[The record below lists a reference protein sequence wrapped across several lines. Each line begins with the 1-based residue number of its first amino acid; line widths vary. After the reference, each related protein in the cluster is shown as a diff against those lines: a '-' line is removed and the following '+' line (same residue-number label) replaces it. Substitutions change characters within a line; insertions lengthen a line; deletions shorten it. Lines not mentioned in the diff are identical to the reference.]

1 MNNET
6 GVKKGLTTQ
15 KYSKTKMVTHTTGT
29 FGWSVPFLRHF
40 RRYFTCPAKQLRL
53 VDVSASPYAATPTKH
68 YRNRICTA
76 SFISVFGHYASHI

>member
-15 KYSKTKMVTHTTGT
+15 KCSKTKMVTHTTGT

-40 RRYFTCPAKQLRL
+40 RRYITCPARQLQNFYKMRL
-53 VDVSASPYAATPTKH
+53 NKIIWRHLP
-68 YRNRICTA
+68 
-76 SFISVFGHYASHI
+76 G

>member
-15 KYSKTKMVTHTTGT
+15 KCSKTKMVTHTTGT

-40 RRYFTCPAKQLRL
+40 RRYITCPDRQLPKNILCVLCALCDKTGNPTQYLAVSYVGIARL
-53 VDVSASPYAATPTKH
+53 F
-68 YRNRICTA
+68 RI
-76 SFISVFGHYASHI
+76 V